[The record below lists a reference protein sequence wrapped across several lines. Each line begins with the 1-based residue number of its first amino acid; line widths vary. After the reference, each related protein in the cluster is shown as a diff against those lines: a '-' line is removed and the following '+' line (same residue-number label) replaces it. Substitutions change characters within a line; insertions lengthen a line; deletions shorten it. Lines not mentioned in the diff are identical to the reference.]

1 MRPLV
6 TIHAVLGP
14 GQESATSSPGEI
26 SVLHLPGGTTTTR
39 WISRGASRPK
49 GMASDAEH
57 ILNSRERTS
66 SHCVLDL
73 LDPDLDQIVLTDELD
88 PRWHRGL
95 PRLSSV
101 MGDLQVQIAE
111 LGAKGR
117 FGTLVLDFPGD
128 FEARR
133 LRKVGAWCRQQGL
146 RLALLG
152 RTTDAV
158 VGDWLSI
165 LAPGSTAKD
174 LADLLEE
181 AD

>member
-57 ILNSRERTS
+57 ILNSRERIS

-73 LDPDLDQIVLTDELD
+73 LDPDLDQIVLTDDRSVEAKEGS
-88 PRWHRGL
+88 PGL
-95 PRLSSV
+95 P
-101 MGDLQVQIAE
+101 
-111 LGAKGR
+111 GR
-117 FGTLVLDFPGD
+117 P
-128 FEARR
+128 
-133 LRKVGAWCRQQGL
+133 
-146 RLALLG
+146 
-152 RTTDAV
+152 
-158 VGDWLSI
+158 S
-165 LAPGSTAKD
+165 
-174 LADLLEE
+174 
-181 AD
+181 